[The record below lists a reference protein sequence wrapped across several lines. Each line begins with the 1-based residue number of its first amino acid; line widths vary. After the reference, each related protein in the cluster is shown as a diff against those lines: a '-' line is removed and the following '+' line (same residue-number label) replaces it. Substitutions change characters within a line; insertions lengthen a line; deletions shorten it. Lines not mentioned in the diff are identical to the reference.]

1 MASSNLTFYF
11 TGGKKV
17 GINPKINNLMPGY
30 EVAKYDLVWICDS
43 GIRVKPDTLTDMAN
57 QMTEKVGLV
66 HGLPY
71 VADRQGFAATLEQ
84 RFPTGLRRTE
94 AHWTSSDPTIKP
106 FHPYTLELE
115 IEDVNELP
123 ASGGQKPALQMYSIL
138 ELTRPVVHSSV
149 TM

>member
-1 MASSNLTFYF
+1 MDSVFFSSLSSASMFGHAV

-30 EVAKYDLVWICDS
+30 EGAKYELVWICDS
-43 GIRVKPDTLTDMAN
+43 GIRGQNQNRTLSLSLAWLLLMLTLSFCVLVKPDTLTDLTN

-84 RFPTGLRRTE
+84 VR
-94 AHWTSSDPTIKP
+94 
-106 FHPYTLELE
+106 
-115 IEDVNELP
+115 
-123 ASGGQKPALQMYSIL
+123 
-138 ELTRPVVHSSV
+138 LTC
-149 TM
+149 